1 MKRRTRTL
9 LIIIGVVVLLA
20 VVIVLNLRKSDSGEP
35 VETTKVE
42 YGSILSR
49 VSATGELKAKAQVN
63 LQAQVMGIVSR
74 LAVQEGDRVKKGDVL
89 LELEQQAYQ
98 AQLVQARAG
107 FTQASL
113 SHARVESL
121 YARKLISDQEYE
133 ASKAAFDM
141 ARAQYDAAQD
151 QFERTTI
158 RAPISGTVVKVNVK
172 EGETVIIGTMNAIG
186 TVIMVLADMSQMEAW
201 VDVDETDVVSLELG
215 QPAKV
220 EVDALPDT
228 SFSGHVTRIGYM
240 PTQNVLS
247 TETQGTDFEVV
258 VTLDSTAP
266 MLRPGMSVSADIT
279 TASLD
284 SVLVIPIQSV
294 GRRQVGDKDEET
306 VFVVEGGKAVLRT
319 VKTGK
324 VGDNDVQVLDGL
336 KPDEEVITGPYKVLS
351 KLKEGRRVKPGTADR
366 APTFKKT
373 DKKASDK

>member
-9 LIIIGVVVLLA
+9 LMVIGIVVFLA
-20 VVIVLNLRKSDSGEP
+20 VVTVLNLRKTDSGDA
-35 VETTKVE
+35 VETTKVK
-42 YGSILSR
+42 YGSILSQ

-74 LAVQEGDRVKKGDVL
+74 LAVEEGDLVKKGDVL

-121 YARKLISDQEYE
+121 YTRKLVSDQDHE

-186 TVIMVLADMSQMEAW
+186 TVILVLADMSQMEAW
-201 VDVDETDVVSLELG
+201 VDVDETDVVALALG
-215 QPAKV
+215 QMARV
-220 EVDALPDT
+220 EVDAVPDT
-228 SFSGHVTRIGYM
+228 SFSGRVTKVGYM

-247 TETQGTDFEVV
+247 AETQGTDFEVV

-266 MLRPGMSVSADIT
+266 MLRPGMSVSTDIT

-284 SVLVIPIQSV
+284 SVLVVPVQAV
-294 GRRQVGDKDEET
+294 GRRTVEDKDEET
-306 VFVVEGGKAVLRT
+306 VFVVEDGKAVLRT
-319 VKTGK
+319 VKTGNT
-324 VGDNDVQVLDGL
+324 GANDIQVLEGL
-336 KPDEEVITGPYKVLS
+336 RPDDEVITGPYKTLA
-351 KLKEGRRVKPGTADR
+351 KLKEGRRVKPGKTDR
-366 APTFKKT
+366 APTFRKT

>member
-9 LIIIGVVVLLA
+9 LIVIGIVVVLA
-20 VVIVLNLRKSDSGEP
+20 VIVALNLRKTDSGEP
-35 VETTKVE
+35 VETARVK
-42 YGSILSR
+42 YGSILSL

-74 LAVQEGDRVKKGDVL
+74 LAVEEGDRVNRGDVL
-89 LELEQQAYQ
+89 LELEQQSYRA
-98 AQLVQARAG
+98 ALVQARAG

-121 YARKLISDQEYE
+121 YARKLISDQDYE
-133 ASKAAFDM
+133 ASKAALDM

-158 RAPISGTVVKVNVK
+158 RAPIAGTVVKVNVK
-172 EGETVIIGTMNAIG
+172 EGETVIIGTMNNIG

-215 QPAKV
+215 QPVKV

-228 SFSGHVTRIGYM
+228 SFAGHVTRVGWM
-240 PTQNVLS
+240 PTQNLLS
-247 TETQGTDFEVV
+247 TDTQGTDFEVV

-294 GRRQVGDKDEET
+294 GRRQVEGKDEET
-306 VFVVEGGKAVLRT
+306 VFVVEDGKAVLRT

-336 KPDEEVITGPYKVLS
+336 KADEEVVTGPYKALS
-351 KLKEGRRVKPGTADR
+351 KLKEGRRVKPGKPDR
-366 APTFKKT
+366 APTFPKS
-373 DKKASDK
+373 DKKPSGN